1 MGKAEKQVR
10 DLFQKFKELHPNNSE
25 EYNPTIDNV
34 VRWKWSVDQA
44 EARNGKEQQAF
55 DVPDNRRAKILAQ
68 SRAIGTF
75 GRMPPMTRDK
85 FLHLASLFPGRKVYA
100 TGSRITGEHIDKDS
114 PGKIKEMRAAL
125 LKIEKVESDY
135 DITLDF
141 AKGDDFDAL
150 KKLMPDWGDLVM
162 NVPKGEPKIE
172 IPMWDF
178 SKLPV
183 EHHADVV
190 DMVKKKEWGKLMALH
205 NDFGLSPTNF
215 CCDSKPAERW
225 FTWAVETGVIKKPE
239 AAPVPERPTTEPTK
253 PEKG

>member
-1 MGKAEKQVR
+1 MGKAEQQVR
-10 DLFQKFKELHPNNSE
+10 ELFDKFKSFHPNSSE
-25 EYNPTIDNV
+25 EYFPTIENV
-34 VRWKWSVDQA
+34 MRWKWSVDHA
-44 EARNGKEQQAF
+44 EARNAKEQQPF
-55 DVPDNRRAKILAQ
+55 DVPDNRKAKVLAQ
-68 SRAIGTF
+68 SRAVGTF
-75 GRMPPMTRDK
+75 GRMQPMARDK
-85 FLHLASLFPGRKVYA
+85 FMHLASLFPGRKVYA

-125 LKIEKVESDY
+125 MKEEKVESDY

-141 AKGDDFDAL
+141 VPGDDLDAL
-150 KKLMPDWGDLVM
+150 KKLMPDWGDLVV

-183 EHHADVV
+183 ELHSDVV
-190 DMVKKKEWGKLMALH
+190 DMVKKKEWGKLMAIH
-205 NDFGLSPTNF
+205 NDFGLSPTTF

-225 FTWAVETGVIKKPE
+225 FTWAVENGTIKKPE
-239 AAPVPERPTTEPTK
+239 PAPVPDLQRAPAPK